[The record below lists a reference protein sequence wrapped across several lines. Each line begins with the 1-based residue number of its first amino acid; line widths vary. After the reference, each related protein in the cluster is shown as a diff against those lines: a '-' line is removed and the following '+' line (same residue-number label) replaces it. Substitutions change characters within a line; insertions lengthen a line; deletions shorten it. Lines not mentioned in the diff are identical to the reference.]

1 MVENRFQRW
10 AGEVIFPLMGL
21 LFWDWTFA
29 FVAWFYFGDRFFQ
42 WGFNFFKKENPRFW
56 KAQSLIT
63 LELLLILLLI
73 LQTHSPI
80 TTSLYSFLSFRDM
93 GIPQGYFLVPLLL
106 IGEVLKFS
114 MEQRLKVFF
123 LENRVVTLIK
133 IGLLGIC
140 LSLFWIGITNTQQI
154 IAFIG
159 ALALTNLWI
168 DLKKV
173 PVSYK

>member
-1 MVENRFQRW
+1 
-10 AGEVIFPLMGL
+10 
-21 LFWDWTFA
+21 
-29 FVAWFYFGDRFFQ
+29 
-42 WGFNFFKKENPRFW
+42 
-56 KAQSLIT
+56 
-63 LELLLILLLI
+63 
-73 LQTHSPI
+73 
-80 TTSLYSFLSFRDM
+80 M

-106 IGEVLKFS
+106 IGEGLKFT
-114 MEQRLKVFF
+114 MERRLKVFF

-140 LSLFWIGITNTQQI
+140 LSLFWIGVTNTQQI

>member
-1 MVENRFQRW
+1 
-10 AGEVIFPLMGL
+10 
-21 LFWDWTFA
+21 
-29 FVAWFYFGDRFFQ
+29 
-42 WGFNFFKKENPRFW
+42 
-56 KAQSLIT
+56 
-63 LELLLILLLI
+63 
-73 LQTHSPI
+73 
-80 TTSLYSFLSFRDM
+80 M

-140 LSLFWIGITNTQQI
+140 LSLFWIGVTNTQQI